1 MIGGGGSGGG
11 VVENK
16 MSNFF
21 DVFAK
26 KFKDSPVVIWVHVLS
41 WLLFFAGVML
51 TVEDVASS
59 RYGIQMLEQTYGI
72 KPVNY
77 SIMYWVISIVPTL
90 ATVVFFY
97 AYLVEPKG
105 WYIGVAAWFAIMD
118 NIADIQMRTG
128 GQFITAQGLN
138 FDATT
143 VIGGL
148 LSLSF
153 YTVGSELFLSTSV
166 GLILVTFVYT
176 VEQYKKQAILI
187 GKAVTNAKREIGEAN
202 RQLLGGN
209 QRQEQRHNDQRQQH
223 NVQHSNNNRQQV
235 APQWQAREHEDR

>member
-1 MIGGGGSGGG
+1 M
-11 VVENK
+11 ETK

-41 WLLFFAGVML
+41 WLLFFAGVLL

-59 RYGIQMLEQTYGI
+59 RYGIQMLEQAYGI
-72 KPVNY
+72 KPVNFP
-77 SIMYWVISIVPTL
+77 IMYWVISVVPTL

-97 AYLVEPKG
+97 AYLVEPKI
-105 WYIGVAAWFAIMD
+105 WYIGVAIWFALMD

-128 GQFITAQGLN
+128 GQFITPEGLN

-153 YTVGSELFLSTSV
+153 YTIGSELFLSTSV

-176 VEQYKKQAILI
+176 VEQYKKQAIQI
-187 GKAVTNAKREIGEAN
+187 GRAVTNARREIGEAN
-202 RQLLGGN
+202 RQLTGN
-209 QRQEQRHNDQRQQH
+209 GSQQNRQRQDTRE
-223 NVQHSNNNRQQV
+223 
-235 APQWQAREHEDR
+235 QWQAQRHHDE

>member
-1 MIGGGGSGGG
+1 
-11 VVENK
+11 

-21 DVFAK
+21 DTFAK

-41 WLLFFAGVML
+41 WLLFFAGVLL

-59 RYGIQMLEQTYGI
+59 RFGIQMLEQTYGI
-72 KPVNY
+72 KPVNFP
-77 SIMYWVISIVPTL
+77 IMYWVISIVPTL

-105 WYIGVAAWFAIMD
+105 WYIGVAVWFALMD

-128 GQFITAQGLN
+128 GQFITPSGIN

-143 VIGGL
+143 IIGSL

-153 YTVGSELFLSTSV
+153 YTIGSELFLSTSV

-176 VEQYKKQAILI
+176 VEQYKKQAIQI
-187 GKAVTNAKREIGEAN
+187 GRAVSNAKREIGEAN
-202 RQLLGGN
+202 RQLMG
-209 QRQEQRHNDQRQQH
+209 QRQDNSNRQQH
-223 NVQHSNNNRQQV
+223 NHNQPNNQRDQRPQQPQHRETQWNAQQ
-235 APQWQAREHEDR
+235 RYEE

>member
-1 MIGGGGSGGG
+1 
-11 VVENK
+11 

-41 WLLFFAGVML
+41 WLLFFAGVLL

-72 KPVNY
+72 KPVNFP
-77 SIMYWVISIVPTL
+77 IMYWVISIVPTL

-105 WYIGVAAWFAIMD
+105 WYIGVAVWFAIMD

-128 GQFITAQGLN
+128 GQFITATGIN

-143 VIGGL
+143 VIGSL

-153 YTVGSELFLSTSV
+153 YTIGSELFLSTSV

-176 VEQYKKQAILI
+176 VEQYKKQAIQI
-187 GKAVTNAKREIGEAN
+187 GRAVTNAKREIGEAN
-202 RQLLGGN
+202 RQLMGGN
-209 QRQEQRHNDQRQQH
+209 GRNDNHRQQGF
-223 NVQHSNNNRQQV
+223 NQQPNNRQ
-235 APQWQAREHEDR
+235 PQHNQQPHREHREGWQTQQRYEE